1 MTPENGTETTEAA
14 HMDEVDVNPA
24 VHHATES
31 DEERVLTELYGA
43 PDADG
48 IYRGADA
55 DEEADDESEESDGS
69 DEEDA
74 G

>member
-1 MTPENGTETTEAA
+1 MTPENRTDTTEAA

-24 VHHATES
+24 VHRATEP
-31 DEERVLTELYGA
+31 DEEEILTELYGA

-48 IYRGADA
+48 VFRGAGA
-55 DEEADDESEESDGS
+55 DEDDASG
-69 DEEDA
+69 EEDA